1 MVGRIVLVEDNEE
14 TASLICDMLTA
25 AAYQVIWI
33 VDGSRVIDQVE
44 LLQPA
49 AVIASLTLA
58 SANGGDIITALR
70 RASAA
75 TAPKLLALI
84 DLNDSAQVDHAVA
97 AGASAWVGKP
107 IDPKQLLSTVNAVMA
122 AQIP

>member
-58 SANGGDIITALR
+58 SANGGDIIAALR

>member
-1 MVGRIVLVEDNEE
+1 
-14 TASLICDMLTA
+14 
-25 AAYQVIWI
+25 
-33 VDGSRVIDQVE
+33 
-44 LLQPA
+44 
-49 AVIASLTLA
+49 VIASLTLA
-58 SANGGDIITALR
+58 SANGGDIIAALR